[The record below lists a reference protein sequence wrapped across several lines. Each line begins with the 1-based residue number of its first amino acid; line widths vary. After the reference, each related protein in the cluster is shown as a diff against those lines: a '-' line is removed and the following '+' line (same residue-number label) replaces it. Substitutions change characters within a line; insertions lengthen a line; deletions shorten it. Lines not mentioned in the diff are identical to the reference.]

1 MPPASP
7 PKPYKSYQE
16 LLSILESR
24 GMTIEDSTR
33 AIRKLAQVGYYRLSG
48 FWYPCREICFDEK
61 GQAKKES
68 FGSNWSLKRH
78 DTFLSGTSF
87 NSIFAL
93 YLLDKKL
100 RILVF
105 DALERIE
112 IFTRSIIAHEL
123 GRVSPLAY
131 IDENLIRPK
140 FKKLNDNGQ
149 STWLKF
155 LAKQQA
161 LIEKSR
167 EDCIVWHKTKNMEIP
182 FWVVIETWDFGM
194 LNCYY
199 RMLKP
204 EYKTLICSRI
214 DDSICP
220 VFGSWLETLN
230 TLRNKCAH
238 HTRIWN
244 TRFYDKVNI
253 PQIEYFENTCPHED
267 QRQRIFGC
275 ISIIWYLLHIIG
287 PRSKWIYSI
296 ETVLNDMPILPNCSL
311 RTMGCTDPHKFPL
324 DLFVSNRPKQPSQIA

>member
-16 LLSILESR
+16 LLDLLASR
-24 GMTIEDSTR
+24 GMQVENESR
-33 AIRKLAQVGYYRLSG
+33 ALRKLAQVGYYRLSG
-48 FWYPCREICFDEK
+48 FSYPCRAICFDENR
-61 GQAKKES
+61 QAEMVS
-68 FGSNWSLKRH
+68 PGSSTRPKRS
-78 DTFLSGTSF
+78 DNFLPGTSF

-93 YLLDKKL
+93 YLLDKRL
-100 RILVF
+100 RILIF

-123 GRVSPLAY
+123 GKVSPLAY
-131 IDENLIRPK
+131 TNENFIRPK
-140 FKKLNDNGQ
+140 FKKVNAEGQ
-149 STWLKF
+149 STWTTF
-155 LAKQQA
+155 QSKQEV
-161 LIEKSR
+161 LIERSR
-167 EDCIVWHKTKNMEIP
+167 EDCIVWHKKQNMEIP

-214 DDSICP
+214 DNSLFP

-287 PRSKWIYSI
+287 PSSKWIYSI

-324 DLFVSNRPKQPSQIA
+324 DLFISNQPK